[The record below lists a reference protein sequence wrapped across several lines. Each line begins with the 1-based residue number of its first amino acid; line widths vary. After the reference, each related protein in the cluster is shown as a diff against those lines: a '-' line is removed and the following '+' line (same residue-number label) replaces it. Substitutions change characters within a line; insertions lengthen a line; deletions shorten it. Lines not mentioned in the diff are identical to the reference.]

1 MDWLYS
7 LLDNSSVPVV
17 TALILG
23 ILTAVSP
30 CPLAT
35 NLTAV
40 AYIGREIDNRRKVFY
55 FGLLYTLGRA
65 VAYSALGAVL
75 IFLIRKGE
83 DAFGIQD
90 AISTIGEWILGPA
103 LVLIGLFMLFGHLL
117 HLPKFGFSGQASGSW
132 THGVLGAF
140 ILGVLFAMAFCPTSG
155 MLYFGMLIPMSAVES
170 GGYALPV
177 VYAIATSLTVLV
189 AAWIIAY
196 SMQSL
201 GRVMGKIAIFQRWFN
216 RLVAILFIL
225 VGLYYTITIIL
236 SNKTYDTAIRRL
248 AYI

>member
-7 LLDNSSVPVV
+7 LLDNSSLPVV
-17 TALILG
+17 TAMILG

-40 AYIGREIDNRRKVFY
+40 AYLGRELDKRRKVFY
-55 FGLLYTLGRA
+55 LGLLYTLGRA

-83 DAFGIQD
+83 DAFDIQD
-90 AISTIGEWILGPA
+90 AISAIGEWILGPA

-170 GGYALPV
+170 GGYLLPV
-177 VYAIATSLTVLV
+177 VYAIATSLPVLV

-201 GRVMGKIAIFQRWFN
+201 GRVMGKIAVFQRWFN

-225 VGLYYTITIIL
+225 VGLYYTVTIIL
-236 SNKTYDTAIRRL
+236 
-248 AYI
+248 

>member
-17 TALILG
+17 TAMILG

-40 AYIGREIDNRRKVFY
+40 AYLGREIDNRRKVFY
-55 FGLLYTLGRA
+55 LGLLYTLGRTI
-65 VAYSALGAVL
+65 AYSALGAVL
-75 IFLIRKGE
+75 IFIIRKGE
-83 DAFGIQD
+83 DAFDIQD
-90 AISTIGEWILGPA
+90 AISAIGEWILGPA

-132 THGVLGAF
+132 TQGALGAL

-170 GGYALPV
+170 GGYVLPV
-177 VYAIATSLTVLV
+177 VYAIATSLPVLL

-196 SMQSL
+196 SIQSL
-201 GRVMGKIAIFQRWFN
+201 GKVMGKIAVFQRWFN
-216 RLVAILFIL
+216 RFVAILFVL
-225 VGLYYTITIIL
+225 VGLYYTITII
-236 SNKTYDTAIRRL
+236 S
-248 AYI
+248 

>member
-17 TALILG
+17 TAMILG

-40 AYIGREIDNRRKVFY
+40 VYLGREIDNRRKVFY
-55 FGLLYTLGRA
+55 LGLLYTLGRTI
-65 VAYSALGAVL
+65 AYSALGAVL
-75 IFLIRKGE
+75 IFIIRKGE
-83 DAFGIQD
+83 DAFDIQD
-90 AISTIGEWILGPA
+90 AISAIGEWILGPA

-132 THGVLGAF
+132 TQGALGAL

-170 GGYALPV
+170 GGTCYPWSMPLPPPFLC
-177 VYAIATSLTVLV
+177 SLLH
-189 AAWIIAY
+189 
-196 SMQSL
+196 
-201 GRVMGKIAIFQRWFN
+201 
-216 RLVAILFIL
+216 
-225 VGLYYTITIIL
+225 GL
-236 SNKTYDTAIRRL
+236 
-248 AYI
+248 

>member
-17 TALILG
+17 TAMILG

-30 CPLAT
+30 CLLAT

-40 AYIGREIDNRRKVFY
+40 AYLGREIDNRRKVFY
-55 FGLLYTLGRA
+55 LGLLYTLGRTI
-65 VAYSALGAVL
+65 AYSALGAVL
-75 IFLIRKGE
+75 IFIIRKGE
-83 DAFGIQD
+83 DAFDIQD
-90 AISTIGEWILGPA
+90 AISAIGEWILGPA

-132 THGVLGAF
+132 TQGTMGAF
-140 ILGVLFAMAFCPTSG
+140 LLGVLFAMAFCPTSG

-170 GGYALPV
+170 GGYVLPM
-177 VYAIATSLTVLV
+177 VYAIASSLPVLV

-201 GRVMGKIAIFQRWFN
+201 GKVMGKIAVFQRWFN
-216 RLVAILFIL
+216 RFVAILFIA
-225 VGLYYTITIIL
+225 VGIYYSITMF
-236 SNKTYDTAIRRL
+236 A
-248 AYI
+248 

>member
-7 LLDNSSVPVV
+7 LLDSSSVPVV

-40 AYIGREIDNRRKVFY
+40 AYLGREIDNRRKVFY
-55 FGLLYTLGRA
+55 LGLLYTLGRTI
-65 VAYSALGAVL
+65 AYSALGAVL
-75 IFLIRKGE
+75 IFIIRKGE
-83 DAFGIQD
+83 DAFDIQD
-90 AISTIGEWILGPA
+90 AISAIGEWILGPA

-132 THGVLGAF
+132 TQGALGAL

-170 GGYALPV
+170 GSYVLPV
-177 VYAIATSLTVLV
+177 VYAIATSLPVLL

-201 GRVMGKIAIFQRWFN
+201 GKVMGKIAIFQRWFN
-216 RLVAILFIL
+216 RFVAILFIL
-225 VGLYYTITIIL
+225 VGLYYTITII
-236 SNKTYDTAIRRL
+236 S
-248 AYI
+248 

>member
-7 LLDNSSVPVV
+7 LLDSSSVPVV
-17 TALILG
+17 TAMILG

-40 AYIGREIDNRRKVFY
+40 AYLGREIDNRRKVFY
-55 FGLLYTLGRA
+55 LGLLYTLGRTI
-65 VAYSALGAVL
+65 AYSALGAVL
-75 IFLIRKGE
+75 IFIIRKGE
-83 DAFGIQD
+83 DAFDIQD
-90 AISTIGEWILGPA
+90 AISTVGEWVLGPA

-132 THGVLGAF
+132 TQGALGALIF
-140 ILGVLFAMAFCPTSG
+140 GVLFAMAFCPTSG

-170 GGYALPV
+170 GGYVLPM
-177 VYAIATSLTVLV
+177 VYAIATSLPVLV

-201 GRVMGKIAIFQRWFN
+201 GKVMGKIAVFQRWFN
-216 RLVAILFIL
+216 RFVAILFIL
-225 VGLYYTITIIL
+225 VGLYYTITII
-236 SNKTYDTAIRRL
+236 S
-248 AYI
+248 

>member
-7 LLDNSSVPVV
+7 LLDSSSVPVV
-17 TALILG
+17 TAMILG

-40 AYIGREIDNRRKVFY
+40 AYLGRKIDNRRKVFY
-55 FGLLYTLGRA
+55 LGLLYTLGRTI
-65 VAYSALGAVL
+65 AYSALGAVL
-75 IFLIRKGE
+75 IFIIRKGE
-83 DAFGIQD
+83 DAFDIQD
-90 AISTIGEWILGPA
+90 AISAIGEWILGPA

-132 THGVLGAF
+132 TQGALGAL

-170 GGYALPV
+170 GGYVLPV
-177 VYAIATSLTVLV
+177 VYAIATSLPVLV

-216 RLVAILFIL
+216 RFVAILFVL
-225 VGLYYTITIIL
+225 VGLYYTITII
-236 SNKTYDTAIRRL
+236 S
-248 AYI
+248 

>member
-23 ILTAVSP
+23 LLTALSP

-40 AYIGREIDNRRKVFY
+40 AYLGRELENRRKVLLL
-55 FGLLYTLGRA
+55 GMLYTLGRTI
-65 VAYSALGAVL
+65 AYSLLGAVL
-75 IFLIRKGE
+75 IFLIRMGE

-117 HLPKFGFSGQASGSW
+117 HLPKFGKLVGIYRVLESAHIICILLNEYFSRCKN
-132 THGVLGAF
+132 TKNKRYF
-140 ILGVLFAMAFCPTSG
+140 KEIEKKYIEG
-155 MLYFGMLIPMSAVES
+155 MLSIV
-170 GGYALPV
+170 
-177 VYAIATSLTVLV
+177 
-189 AAWIIAY
+189 
-196 SMQSL
+196 QN
-201 GRVMGKIAIFQRWFN
+201 KN
-216 RLVAILFIL
+216 
-225 VGLYYTITIIL
+225 L
-236 SNKTYDTAIRRL
+236 S
-248 AYI
+248 

>member
-17 TALILG
+17 TAMILG

-40 AYIGREIDNRRKVFY
+40 AYLGREIDNRRKVFY
-55 FGLLYTLGRA
+55 LGLLYTLGRTI
-65 VAYSALGAVL
+65 AYSALGAVL
-75 IFLIRKGE
+75 IFIIRKGE
-83 DAFGIQD
+83 DAFDIQD
-90 AISTIGEWILGPA
+90 AISAIGEWILGPA

-132 THGVLGAF
+132 TQGALGAL

-170 GGYALPV
+170 GGYVLPV
-177 VYAIATSLTVLV
+177 VYAIATSLPVLL

-201 GRVMGKIAIFQRWFN
+201 GKVMGKIAVFQRWFN
-216 RLVAILFIL
+216 RFVAILFVL
-225 VGLYYTITIIL
+225 VGLYYTITII
-236 SNKTYDTAIRRL
+236 S
-248 AYI
+248 

>member
-17 TALILG
+17 TAMILG

-40 AYIGREIDNRRKVFY
+40 AYLGREMDNRRKVFY
-55 FGLLYTLGRA
+55 LGLLYTLGRTI
-65 VAYSALGAVL
+65 AYSALGAVL
-75 IFLIRKGE
+75 IFIIRKGE
-83 DAFGIQD
+83 DAFDIQN
-90 AISTIGEWILGPA
+90 AISAIGEWILGPA
-103 LVLIGLFMLFGHLL
+103 LVLIGLFMLFGHLH

-132 THGVLGAF
+132 TQGALGAL

-170 GGYALPV
+170 GGYVLPV
-177 VYAIATSLTVLV
+177 VYAIATSLPVLL

-196 SMQSL
+196 SIQSL
-201 GRVMGKIAIFQRWFN
+201 GKVMGKIAVFQRWFN
-216 RLVAILFIL
+216 RFVAILFVL
-225 VGLYYTITIIL
+225 VGLYYTITII
-236 SNKTYDTAIRRL
+236 S
-248 AYI
+248 

>member
-17 TALILG
+17 TAMILG

-40 AYIGREIDNRRKVFY
+40 AYLGREIDNRRKVFY
-55 FGLLYTLGRA
+55 LGLLYTLGRTI
-65 VAYSALGAVL
+65 AYSALGAVL
-75 IFLIRKGE
+75 IFIIRKGE
-83 DAFGIQD
+83 DAFDIQD
-90 AISTIGEWILGPA
+90 AISAIGEWILGPA

-132 THGVLGAF
+132 TQGALGAL

-170 GGYALPV
+170 GGYVLPV
-177 VYAIATSLTVLV
+177 VYAIATSLPVLL

-201 GRVMGKIAIFQRWFN
+201 GKVMGKIAIFQRWFN
-216 RLVAILFIL
+216 RFVAILFIL
-225 VGLYYTITIIL
+225 VGLYYTITII
-236 SNKTYDTAIRRL
+236 S
-248 AYI
+248 

>member
-40 AYIGREIDNRRKVFY
+40 AYLGREIDNRRKVFY
-55 FGLLYTLGRA
+55 LGLLYTLGRTI
-65 VAYSALGAVL
+65 AYSALGAVL
-75 IFLIRKGE
+75 IFIIRKGE
-83 DAFGIQD
+83 DAFDIQD
-90 AISTIGEWILGPA
+90 AISAIGEWILGPA

-132 THGVLGAF
+132 TQGALGAL

-155 MLYFGMLIPMSAVES
+155 MPYFGMLIPMSAVES
-170 GGYALPV
+170 GGYVLPRGLCHRHLPSCARCCMDYSLQHAVVRQGDGQDSRLPALVQPFR
-177 VYAIATSLTVLV
+177 SHPLHPC
-189 AAWIIAY
+189 
-196 SMQSL
+196 
-201 GRVMGKIAIFQRWFN
+201 
-216 RLVAILFIL
+216 RLILYCHNYFITFIKKHL
-225 VGLYYTITIIL
+225 
-236 SNKTYDTAIRRL
+236 
-248 AYI
+248 

>member
-40 AYIGREIDNRRKVFY
+40 AYLGRATGHRRKVFY
-55 FGLLYTLGRA
+55 LGLLYTLGRTI
-65 VAYSALGAVL
+65 AYSALGAVL

-90 AISTIGEWILGPA
+90 AISTIGEWVLGPA

-132 THGVLGAF
+132 TQGALGAF

-170 GGYALPV
+170 GGYLLPV
-177 VYAIATSLTVLV
+177 VYAIATSLPVLL

-196 SMQSL
+196 SVQSL
-201 GRVMGKIAIFQRWFN
+201 GRVMGKIAVFQR
-216 RLVAILFIL
+216 
-225 VGLYYTITIIL
+225 
-236 SNKTYDTAIRRL
+236 
-248 AYI
+248 

>member
-7 LLDNSSVPVV
+7 LLDNSSVPLV
-17 TALILG
+17 TAMILG

-40 AYIGREIDNRRKVFY
+40 AYLGREIDNRRKVFY
-55 FGLLYTLGRA
+55 LGLLYTLGRTI
-65 VAYSALGAVL
+65 AYSALGAVL
-75 IFLIRKGE
+75 IFIIRKGE

-103 LVLIGLFMLFGHLL
+103 LVLIGMFMLFGHLL

-132 THGVLGAF
+132 TQGALGAL

-170 GGYALPV
+170 GGYVLPM
-177 VYAIATSLTVLV
+177 VYAIATSLPVLV

-201 GRVMGKIAIFQRWFN
+201 GKVMGKIAVFQRWFN
-216 RLVAILFIL
+216 RFVAILFIL
-225 VGLYYTITIIL
+225 VGLYYTITII
-236 SNKTYDTAIRRL
+236 S
-248 AYI
+248 

>member
-40 AYIGREIDNRRKVFY
+40 AYLGRELDKRRKVFY
-55 FGLLYTLGRA
+55 LGLLYTLGRTI
-65 VAYSALGAVL
+65 AYSALGAVL
-75 IFLIRKGE
+75 IFIIRKGE
-83 DAFGIQD
+83 DAFDIQD
-90 AISTIGEWILGPA
+90 AISAIGEWILGPA

-132 THGVLGAF
+132 TQGALGAF

-155 MLYFGMLIPMSAVES
+155 MLYFGMLIPVSAVES
-170 GGYALPV
+170 GGYVLPM
-177 VYAIATSLTVLV
+177 VYAIATSLPVLV

-201 GRVMGKIAIFQRWFN
+201 GKVMGKIAVFQRWFN
-216 RLVAILFIL
+216 RFVAILFIL
-225 VGLYYTITIIL
+225 VGLYYTVTIIL
-236 SNKTYDTAIRRL
+236 
-248 AYI
+248 

>member
-40 AYIGREIDNRRKVFY
+40 AYLGREIDNRRKVFY
-55 FGLLYTLGRA
+55 LGLLYTLGRTI
-65 VAYSALGAVL
+65 AYSALGAIL
-75 IFLIRKGE
+75 IFIIRKGE
-83 DAFGIQD
+83 DAFDIQD
-90 AISTIGEWILGPA
+90 AISAIGEWILGPA

-117 HLPKFGFSGQASGSW
+117 H
-132 THGVLGAF
+132 
-140 ILGVLFAMAFCPTSG
+140 
-155 MLYFGMLIPMSAVES
+155 FGMLIPMSAVES
-170 GGYALPV
+170 GGYVLPV
-177 VYAIATSLTVLV
+177 VYAIATSLPVLV
-189 AAWIIAY
+189 AAWIIAF

-201 GRVMGKIAIFQRWFN
+201 SKVMGKIAIFQCWLN
-216 RLVAILFIL
+216 RLVALLFIL
-225 VGLYYTITIIL
+225 VGLYYTVTII
-236 SNKTYDTAIRRL
+236 I
-248 AYI
+248 

>member
-23 ILTAVSP
+23 VLTAVSP

-40 AYIGREIDNRRKVFY
+40 AYLGRELENRRKVF
-55 FGLLYTLGRA
+55 FQGLLYTLGRA
-65 VAYSALGAVL
+65 VAYAVLGAVL

-90 AISTIGEWILGPA
+90 AISTIGEWVLGPA

-132 THGVLGAF
+132 TQGALGAF

-170 GGYALPV
+170 GGYVLPV
-177 VYAIATSLTVLV
+177 VYAIATSLPVLV
-189 AAWIIAY
+189 AAWIIAF

-201 GRVMGKIAIFQRWFN
+201 SKVMGKITIFECRLN
-216 RLVAILFIL
+216 RLVALLFIL
-225 VGLYYTITIIL
+225 VGLYYTVTII
-236 SNKTYDTAIRRL
+236 I
-248 AYI
+248 

>member
-17 TALILG
+17 TAMILG
-23 ILTAVSP
+23 VLTAVSP

-40 AYIGREIDNRRKVFY
+40 AYLGREIDNRRKVFY
-55 FGLLYTLGRA
+55 LGLLYTLGRTI
-65 VAYSALGAVL
+65 AYSALGAVL
-75 IFLIRKGE
+75 IFIIRKGE
-83 DAFGIQD
+83 DAFDIQD
-90 AISTIGEWILGPA
+90 AISAIGEWILGPA

-117 HLPKFGFSGQASGSW
+117 HLPKFGFSGQASGNW
-132 THGVLGAF
+132 TQGALGAL

-170 GGYALPV
+170 GGYVLPV
-177 VYAIATSLTVLV
+177 VYAIATSLPVLV

-201 GRVMGKIAIFQRWFN
+201 GKVMGKIAIFQRWFN
-216 RLVAILFIL
+216 RLVALLFIL
-225 VGLYYTITIIL
+225 V
-236 SNKTYDTAIRRL
+236 
-248 AYI
+248 

>member
-55 FGLLYTLGRA
+55 LGLLYTLGRTI
-65 VAYSALGAVL
+65 AYSALGAAL
-75 IFLIRKGE
+75 IFIIRKGE

-90 AISTIGEWILGPA
+90 AISAIVERILGPA

-132 THGVLGAF
+132 TQGALGAL

-170 GGYALPV
+170 GGYVLPM
-177 VYAIATSLTVLV
+177 VYAIATSLPVLV

-196 SMQSL
+196 SVQSL
-201 GRVMGKIAIFQRWFN
+201 GKVMGKIAVFQRWFN
-216 RLVAILFIL
+216 RFVAILFIL

-236 SNKTYDTAIRRL
+236 W
-248 AYI
+248 

>member
-1 MDWLYS
+1 MTD
-7 LLDNSSVPVV
+7 LLQSWFDACDIPLLAAFILGLL
-17 TALILG
+17 TAL
-23 ILTAVSP
+23 SP

-40 AYIGREIDNRRKVFY
+40 AYLGREIDNRRKVFY
-55 FGLLYTLGRA
+55 LGLLYTLGRTI
-65 VAYSALGAVL
+65 AYSALGAVL
-75 IFLIRKGE
+75 IFIIRKGE
-83 DAFGIQD
+83 DAFDIQD
-90 AISTIGEWILGPA
+90 AISAIGEWILGPA

-132 THGVLGAF
+132 TQGALGAF

-170 GGYALPV
+170 GGYVLPV
-177 VYAIATSLTVLV
+177 VYAIATSLPVLV

-201 GRVMGKIAIFQRWFN
+201 GKVMGKIAIFQRWFN
-216 RLVAILFIL
+216 RFVAILFIL
-225 VGLYYTITIIL
+225 VGLYYTVTIIL
-236 SNKTYDTAIRRL
+236 
-248 AYI
+248 

>member
-7 LLDNSSVPVV
+7 LLDSSSVPVV
-17 TALILG
+17 TAIILG

-40 AYIGREIDNRRKVFY
+40 AYIGRELDNRRKVF
-55 FGLLYTLGRA
+55 FLGMLYTLGRI
-65 VAYSALGAVL
+65 VAYSLLGAVL

-83 DAFGIQD
+83 DAFDIQD

-103 LVLIGLFMLFGHLL
+103 LILIGLFMLFGHLL
-117 HLPKFGFSGQASGSW
+117 HLPKFGFSGQATGSW
-132 THGVLGAF
+132 TQGAPGAFVLG
-140 ILGVLFAMAFCPTSG
+140 LLFAMAFCPTSG

-170 GGYALPV
+170 GGYLLPV
-177 VYAIATSLTVLV
+177 VYAIATSLPVLV

-196 SMQSL
+196 SVQSL
-201 GRVMGKIAIFQRWFN
+201 GKVMGKIAIFQRWLN

-225 VGLYYTITIIL
+225 VGLYYTIIII
-236 SNKTYDTAIRRL
+236 S
-248 AYI
+248 

>member
-17 TALILG
+17 TAMILG

-40 AYIGREIDNRRKVFY
+40 AYLGREIDNRRKVFY
-55 FGLLYTLGRA
+55 LGLLYTLGRTI
-65 VAYSALGAVL
+65 AYSALGAVL
-75 IFLIRKGE
+75 IFIIRKGE
-83 DAFGIQD
+83 DAFDIQD
-90 AISTIGEWILGPA
+90 AISAIGEWILGPA

-132 THGVLGAF
+132 TQGALGAL

-177 VYAIATSLTVLV
+177 VYAIATSLPVLV

-201 GRVMGKIAIFQRWFN
+201 GKVMGKIAIFQRWFN
-216 RLVAILFIL
+216 RFVAILFIL
-225 VGLYYTITIIL
+225 VGLYYTITII
-236 SNKTYDTAIRRL
+236 S
-248 AYI
+248 

>member
-17 TALILG
+17 TAMILG

-40 AYIGREIDNRRKVFY
+40 AYLGREIDNRRKVFY
-55 FGLLYTLGRA
+55 LGLLYTLGRTI
-65 VAYSALGAVL
+65 AYSALGAVL
-75 IFLIRKGE
+75 IFIIRKGE
-83 DAFGIQD
+83 DAFDIQD
-90 AISTIGEWILGPA
+90 AISAIGEWILGPA

-132 THGVLGAF
+132 TQGALGAL

-170 GGYALPV
+170 GGYVLPM
-177 VYAIATSLTVLV
+177 VYAIATSLPVLV

-201 GRVMGKIAIFQRWFN
+201 GKVMGKIAVFQRWFN
-216 RLVAILFIL
+216 RFVAILFIL
-225 VGLYYTITIIL
+225 VGLYYTITII
-236 SNKTYDTAIRRL
+236 S
-248 AYI
+248 

>member
-7 LLDNSSVPVV
+7 LLDSSSVPVV
-17 TALILG
+17 TAMILG

-40 AYIGREIDNRRKVFY
+40 AYLGREIDNRRKVFY
-55 FGLLYTLGRA
+55 LGLLYTLGRTI
-65 VAYSALGAVL
+65 AYSALGAVL
-75 IFLIRKGE
+75 IFIIRKGE
-83 DAFGIQD
+83 DAFDIQD
-90 AISTIGEWILGPA
+90 AISAIGEWILDPA

-132 THGVLGAF
+132 TQGALGALIF
-140 ILGVLFAMAFCPTSG
+140 GVLFAMAFCPTSG

-170 GGYALPV
+170 GGYVLPM
-177 VYAIATSLTVLV
+177 VYAIATSLPVLV

-201 GRVMGKIAIFQRWFN
+201 GKVMGKIAVFQRWFN
-216 RLVAILFIL
+216 RFVAILFIL
-225 VGLYYTITIIL
+225 VGLYYTITII
-236 SNKTYDTAIRRL
+236 S
-248 AYI
+248 

>member
-7 LLDNSSVPVV
+7 LLDSSSVPVV
-17 TALILG
+17 TAMILG

-40 AYIGREIDNRRKVFY
+40 AYLGREIDNRRKVFY
-55 FGLLYTLGRA
+55 LGLLYTLGRTI
-65 VAYSALGAVL
+65 AYSALGAVL
-75 IFLIRKGE
+75 IFIIRKGE
-83 DAFGIQD
+83 DAFDIQD
-90 AISTIGEWILGPA
+90 AISAIGEWILDPA

-132 THGVLGAF
+132 TQGALGAL

-170 GGYALPV
+170 GGYVLPM
-177 VYAIATSLTVLV
+177 VYAIATSLPVLV

-201 GRVMGKIAIFQRWFN
+201 GKVMGKIAVFQRWFN

-225 VGLYYTITIIL
+225 VGLYYTITII
-236 SNKTYDTAIRRL
+236 S
-248 AYI
+248 

>member
-7 LLDNSSVPVV
+7 LLDNSSLPVV

-23 ILTAVSP
+23 VLTAVSP

-40 AYIGREIDNRRKVFY
+40 AYLGRELDNRRKVFY
-55 FGLLYTLGRA
+55 LGLLYTLGRA
-65 VAYSALGAVL
+65 VTYSALGAVL

-83 DAFGIQD
+83 DAFGIQN
-90 AISTIGEWILGPA
+90 AISTIGEWVLGPA
-103 LVLIGLFMLFGHLL
+103 LVLIGLFMLFGHQL

-132 THGVLGAF
+132 TQGALGAL

-170 GGYALPV
+170 GGYMLPV
-177 VYAIATSLTVLV
+177 VYAIATSLPVLV

-201 GRVMGKIAIFQRWFN
+201 GKVMGKIAVFQRWFN
-216 RLVAILFIL
+216 RFVAILFIL
-225 VGLYYTITIIL
+225 VGLYYLNSATL
-236 SNKTYDTAIRRL
+236 
-248 AYI
+248 

>member
-1 MDWLYS
+1 MDCLYS
-7 LLDNSSVPVV
+7 LLDSSSVPVV

-40 AYIGREIDNRRKVFY
+40 AYLGRELDNRRKVFY
-55 FGLLYTLGRA
+55 LGLLYTLGRTI
-65 VAYSALGAVL
+65 AYSALGAVL
-75 IFLIRKGE
+75 IFIIRKGE

-90 AISTIGEWILGPA
+90 AMSAIGEWILGPS

-132 THGVLGAF
+132 TQGALGAF
-140 ILGVLFAMAFCPTSG
+140 IIGVLFAMAFCPSSG
-155 MLYFGMLIPMSAVES
+155 LLYFGMLIPISAEATA
-170 GGYALPV
+170 GYLLPLVFAIATALPV
-177 VYAIATSLTVLV
+177 LV
-189 AAWIIAY
+189 VAWGLAY

-201 GRVMGKIAIFQRWFN
+201 GKVMGKIAIFQRWFN

-225 VGLYYTITIIL
+225 VGLYYTVTIIL
-236 SNKTYDTAIRRL
+236 
-248 AYI
+248 

>member
-1 MDWLYS
+1 M
-7 LLDNSSVPVV
+7 
-17 TALILG
+17 ALFVARQQFG
-23 ILTAVSP
+23 ASGH
-30 CPLAT
+30 CPD
-35 NLTAV
+35 
-40 AYIGREIDNRRKVFY
+40 IGDSDRSQSMPACHQSYCGGLSRTRDRQPTEVFY
-55 FGLLYTLGRA
+55 LGLLYTLGRT

-177 VYAIATSLTVLV
+177 VYAIATSLPVLV

-201 GRVMGKIAIFQRWFN
+201 GKVMGKIAIFQRWFN

-225 VGLYYTITIIL
+225 VGLYYTVTIL
-236 SNKTYDTAIRRL
+236 L
-248 AYI
+248 

>member
-7 LLDNSSVPVV
+7 LLDSSSVPVV
-17 TALILG
+17 TAMILG

-40 AYIGREIDNRRKVFY
+40 AYLGREIDNRRKVFY
-55 FGLLYTLGRA
+55 LGLLYTLGRTI
-65 VAYSALGAVL
+65 AYSALGAVL
-75 IFLIRKGE
+75 IFIIRKGE
-83 DAFGIQD
+83 DAFDIQD
-90 AISTIGEWILGPA
+90 AISAIGEWILGPA

-132 THGVLGAF
+132 TQGALGAL

-170 GGYALPV
+170 GGYVLPM
-177 VYAIATSLTVLV
+177 VYAIATSLPVLV

-201 GRVMGKIAIFQRWFN
+201 GKVMGKIAVFQRWFN
-216 RLVAILFIL
+216 RFVAILFIL
-225 VGLYYTITIIL
+225 VGLYYTITII
-236 SNKTYDTAIRRL
+236 S
-248 AYI
+248 

>member
-7 LLDNSSVPVV
+7 LLDNSSLPVV

-40 AYIGREIDNRRKVFY
+40 AYLGRELDKRRKVFY
-55 FGLLYTLGRA
+55 LGLLYTLGRT
-65 VAYSALGAVL
+65 VAYSALGAIL
-75 IFLIRKGE
+75 IFIIRKGE
-83 DAFGIQD
+83 DAFDIQD
-90 AISTIGEWILGPA
+90 AISAIGEWILGPA

-170 GGYALPV
+170 GGYLLPV
-177 VYAIATSLTVLV
+177 VYAIATSLPILL
-189 AAWIIAY
+189 AAWIIAF

-201 GRVMGKIAIFQRWFN
+201 GRVMGKIAVFQRWFN

-225 VGLYYTITIIL
+225 VGLYYTVTIIL
-236 SNKTYDTAIRRL
+236 
-248 AYI
+248 